1 MVPFIVPYPREYREL
16 KPNLALLSRLAEDS
30 GGEMLP
36 PDQWEQGLRRLF
48 TPDPGKAVAARAT
61 WQPLAGLGL
70 FLFLADLA
78 VRRWPW
84 RLRKSGQKRLSETPS
99 IA

>member
-1 MVPFIVPYPREYREL
+1 
-16 KPNLALLSRLAEDS
+16 
-30 GGEMLP
+30 MLP
-36 PDQWEQGLRRLF
+36 PDQWEPALKRLF
-48 TPDPGKAVAARAT
+48 TPDPGKAVAARET

-84 RLRKSGQKRLSETPS
+84 KTPGRR
-99 IA
+99 IIGLAADKPIT

>member
-1 MVPFIVPYPREYREL
+1 VPYPREYREL
-16 KPNLALLSRLAEDS
+16 RADTPLLSRLAEES

-36 PDQWEQGLRRLF
+36 PAEWEPALKRLF
-48 TPDPGKAVAARAT
+48 TPDPGKAVAARET

-78 VRRWPW
+78 ARRWP
-84 RLRKSGQKRLSETPS
+84 RRIGRSGQKRLSEAASLT
-99 IA
+99 